1 MPLLIIVKVRFTSL
15 KAPRIDVTLTAP
27 PSQTF
32 HALKTRLAEQANL
45 NPLALRLLVKNKA
58 VNDSKSVQEVFGQ
71 TEAAQVT
78 VMVMKNVASTGS
90 TSASTS
96 SSSQVEGGKTT
107 DSDAFWEGIR
117 QVVMDRYKGAQ
128 DKEQVFATF
137 QKAYGEAF
145 GSA

>member
-1 MPLLIIVKVRFTSL
+1 VPLLILVKIRFTSL
-15 KAPRIDVTLTAP
+15 KAPRIDVTLTAG

-45 NPLALRLLVKNKA
+45 NPLALRLLIKNKA

-78 VMVMKNVASTGS
+78 VMVMKNVASTSS
-90 TSASTS
+90 TSATS

-107 DSDAFWEGIR
+107 DNDAFWEGIR
-117 QVVMDRYKGAQ
+117 QVVMDRYKGAE
-128 DKEQVFATF
+128 DKQQVFATF